1 MLKKLNS
8 IRYSYIKT
16 NLRTLF
22 LNAILLLGILLSIYV
37 LLEPMWLSVQAIF
50 TFFLL
55 YLLLHFITSIVIGFQ
70 DSKEIKDRM
79 DYMSLFITM
88 VANGNY
94 QAKIVD
100 NSNDE
105 IARIGKDL
113 NELTDKM
120 HTQVKSLQRLA
131 DEKAELAE
139 GAHRAAAIEERQRLA
154 RDLHDAVSQQLF
166 ALTMMSKAGMKL
178 FDKNSEAAKDKFT
191 EVSQIAQQA
200 QTEMRALLL
209 HLRPVHLSGD
219 SLSSGVRKLVDELKQ
234 RTQLIF
240 HIQIEE
246 TMELS
251 KSVEEHLFRIIQE
264 ALSNTLRHAE
274 ASEVTVEL
282 LTRGMDVAVTIQ
294 DNGKGFDTTAM
305 QQRKTSFG
313 LKSMQE
319 RCEELGGTFMLRA
332 SVGVGTQ
339 IGLRIPTK

>member
-55 YLLLHFITSIVIGFQ
+55 YLLLHFITSVVIGFQ

>member
-1 MLKKLNS
+1 
-8 IRYSYIKT
+8 
-16 NLRTLF
+16 
-22 LNAILLLGILLSIYV
+22 
-37 LLEPMWLSVQAIF
+37 
-50 TFFLL
+50 
-55 YLLLHFITSIVIGFQ
+55 
-70 DSKEIKDRM
+70 
-79 DYMSLFITM
+79 MSLFITM

-131 DEKAELAE
+131 DEKVELAE

-178 FDKNSEAAKDKFT
+178 FDENSEAAKDKFA

-219 SLSSGVRKLVDELKQ
+219 TLSSGVRKLIDELKQ
-234 RTQLIF
+234 RTELTF
-240 HIQIEE
+240 HIHIEE

-294 DNGKGFDTTAM
+294 DNGKGFDKTAM

>member
-1 MLKKLNS
+1 M
-8 IRYSYIKT
+8 
-16 NLRTLF
+16 
-22 LNAILLLGILLSIYV
+22 
-37 LLEPMWLSVQAIF
+37 
-50 TFFLL
+50 
-55 YLLLHFITSIVIGFQ
+55 LLHFITSVFIGFQ

-88 VANGNY
+88 VSNGNY

-131 DEKAELAE
+131 DEKAELAD

-178 FDKNSEAAKDKFT
+178 FDKNSEAARDKFA

-234 RTQLIF
+234 RTQIIF
-240 HIQIEE
+240 HIHIEE

-294 DNGKGFDTTAM
+294 DNGKGFDTAAM
-305 QQRKTSFG
+305 KHRKTSFG

-339 IGLRIPTK
+339 IGLRIPTN

>member
-22 LNAILLLGILLSIYV
+22 LNTILLLGILLSIHV
-37 LLEPMWLSVQAIF
+37 LLEPKWLSVQAIF
-50 TFFLL
+50 TFLLL
-55 YLLLHFITSIVIGFQ
+55 YIILHFLTSIFTGFQ

-79 DYMSLFITM
+79 DHMSLYITM

-178 FDKNSEAAKDKFT
+178 FDKNSEAARDKFA

-219 SLSSGVRKLVDELKQ
+219 TLSSGVRKLIDELKQ
-234 RTQLIF
+234 RTQLVF
-240 HIQIEE
+240 HIHIEDK
-246 TMELS
+246 MQLS

-282 LTRGMDVAVTIQ
+282 LTRGTDVAVTIQ
-294 DNGKGFDTTAM
+294 DNGKGFDTAAM
-305 QQRKTSFG
+305 KQRKTSFG
-313 LKSMQE
+313 LRSMQE

>member
-16 NLRTLF
+16 NVRTLF
-22 LNAILLLGILLSIYV
+22 LNAILLLGILLSVHV
-37 LLEPMWLSVQAIF
+37 LLEPIWLSVQAIF
-50 TFFLL
+50 TFLL
-55 YLLLHFITSIVIGFQ
+55 IYIILHLITSIFVGFQ

-79 DYMSLFITM
+79 DYLSLFITM

-94 QAKIVD
+94 KAKIVD

-120 HTQVKSLQRLA
+120 NAQVKSLQRMA

-139 GAHRAAAIEERQRLA
+139 GSSRAAAMEERQRLA

-166 ALTMMSKAGMKL
+166 ALTMMSKAGVKM
-178 FDKNSEAAKDKFT
+178 FDKKPEAARDKIV

-209 HLRPVHLSGD
+209 HLRPVHLSGE
-219 SLSSGVRKLVDELKQ
+219 SLGSGVEKLIEELKS
-234 RTQLIF
+234 RTQLVF
-240 HIQIEE
+240 NVHIEE
-246 TMELS
+246 TKQLS
-251 KSVEEHLFRIIQE
+251 RSVEEHLFRIIQE

-274 ASEVTVEL
+274 ASEVTIEL
-282 LTRGMDVAVTIQ
+282 FTRGMDVAVNIQ
-294 DNGKGFDTTAM
+294 DNGKGFDTKVV
-305 QQRKTSFG
+305 QQRKTSLG
-313 LKSMQE
+313 LKTMQE
-319 RCEELGGTFMLRA
+319 RCEELGGTFTVRA
-332 SVGVGTQ
+332 SAGIGTQ

>member
-37 LLEPMWLSVQAIF
+37 LLEPTWLSVQAIF
-50 TFFLL
+50 TFFIL
-55 YLLLHFITSIVIGFQ
+55 YMLLHFITSVFIGFQ

-79 DYMSLFITM
+79 DYMSLFIAM

-131 DEKAELAE
+131 DEKAELAD

-178 FDKNSEAAKDKFT
+178 FDKNSEAAKDKFA

-240 HIQIEE
+240 HIHIED

-251 KSVEEHLFRIIQE
+251 KSMEEHLFRIIQE

-294 DNGKGFDTTAM
+294 DNGKGFDTAAM
-305 QQRKTSFG
+305 KHRKTSLG

-339 IGLRIPTK
+339 IGLRIPTN

>member
-55 YLLLHFITSIVIGFQ
+55 YLLLHFITSVVIGFQ

-178 FDKNSEAAKDKFT
+178 FDKDSEAAKDKFT

>member
-55 YLLLHFITSIVIGFQ
+55 YLLLHFITSVVIGFQ

-79 DYMSLFITM
+79 DYISLFITM